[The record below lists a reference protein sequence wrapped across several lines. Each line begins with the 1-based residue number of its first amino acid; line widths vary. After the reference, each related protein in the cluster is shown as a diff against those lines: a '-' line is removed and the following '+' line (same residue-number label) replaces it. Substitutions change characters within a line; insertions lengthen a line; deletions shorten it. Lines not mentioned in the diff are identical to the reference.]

1 MMGEASGF
9 FGLAQA
15 GESYFGG
22 KRRNMSNAKRKEP
35 AGTGRGT
42 ARKAAAAGVKDR
54 RSNKV
59 AARVM
64 ETANAG
70 SLQGFVREH
79 VQPGSTLYTDE
90 VKACKGMPEFD
101 HETVNRPVAEYVR
114 EQAYT
119 NGMESFRSM
128 LKRGYARTFHKLL
141 HKHFQRYVDEFATRH
156 NLRNADTADMAA
168 ALAADM
174 AGKRLLY
181 SDLIAGNRLDSGTR
195 G

>member
-1 MMGEASGF
+1 MGESRGF

-15 GESYFGG
+15 GKIYFGG
-22 KRRNMSNAKRKEP
+22 KRRNMSNTKRKEL

-42 ARKAAAAGVKDR
+42 VGKAAVAGVKDR
-54 RSNKV
+54 GSNKV
-59 AARVM
+59 VARVM
-64 ETANAG
+64 EATDAG

-90 VKACKGMPEFD
+90 AKACKGMPEFG
-101 HETVNRPVAEYVR
+101 HEAVNRPVAEHVR
-114 EQAYT
+114 GQDHA

-128 LKRGYARTFHKLL
+128 LKRGYAGTFHKLS

-168 ALAADM
+168 TLAADM
-174 AGKRLLY
+174 AGKRFFY
-181 SDLIAGNRLDSGTR
+181 SDLIADNRFDSGAR